1 MLANLHFALNPQGLL
16 LLGASE
22 TAGDLEERAFSVVD
36 CSHKLYRK
44 VAVLLERAI
53 DPAGAA
59 VQAISARAAQSP
71 HAGTEPHPPI
81 GGEATLRAELQA
93 TRERLQEML
102 IELQFSHE
110 RVDLANE
117 ELTASNEELQS
128 TNEELKSANE
138 DLYGLNRQ
146 LEEKNTALT
155 ALARDYDH
163 LLASA
168 EIGTVFVDAALCL
181 RRFSP
186 GVERFL
192 SLRVQDIGRPITDL
206 VYHAGDQAGFVAA
219 LRQVEASGERIE
231 RELQIDTAHWFLE
244 RISPFRGADGRRDG
258 LVLTWTEIS
267 EVKQIRNLAE
277 RLAEDRTRLLGIL
290 DAMPDGVYIVN
301 KDHDIEY
308 LNPALERAFGPVE
321 GRKCYAYFHGRGKQC
336 DWCKNPDVFAGKSV
350 HWEWTSPKGRTY
362 DLFDMPFHN
371 PDGSISKFE
380 IFHDITPIDD
390 ARRRLEEAASLARV
404 GHWEWN
410 VQTGDLRWSDE
421 TFRCFGYMPGEIT
434 PSFDFFAEHVHE
446 DDRAALQAAV
456 THSLET
462 GESYLV
468 EFRFRRSDGA
478 LRFGRANGYVKY
490 DDDGRPL
497 WMTGAMQ
504 DITALRQSEHRLQAA
519 FRASPFAASI
529 ARMSDGVFVYVND
542 KFEKYFGWKAADMV
556 GKTSLEIGLWPD
568 LQTRKAWLEE
578 LGRSGTLLDFESLW
592 QDKQGNPRHVSLSA
606 EILKL
611 DDEPH
616 ILAFIQDI
624 TERKENERRI
634 EFLAHHDPLTGL
646 PNRVLFRERFSLA
659 TAMAE
664 RKGGRIA
671 LLFVDLDH
679 FKTIND
685 TLGHPVGDRLL
696 QDVAKRLR
704 DCVRDTD
711 TISRLGGDEFLIALT
726 DVVDPDDAGRV
737 AAKIVE
743 ALAQPFDI
751 EAHEL
756 AATLSLGIALW
767 PDDGT
772 DFDIL
777 LQRADTAMYQAKG
790 AGRNTYRFFTAEMN
804 AEAMEQLQ
812 LRAALRRALEN
823 GEFELHYQPQIELK
837 SQRVTGVE
845 ALLRWRRDGELVSPG
860 RFIPVAE
867 ESGLIVPIGDWVL
880 REACRQAARW
890 QQAGLPEL
898 AMAVNLSAV
907 QFQRGDLERCV
918 AEALAESGLDPVL
931 LELELTESLL
941 LDDAEGVLAA
951 ARRFKALGVRLSID
965 DFGTGYSSL
974 AYLKRFDVDKLKID
988 QSFVRDIASDPD
1000 DAAIVRAIISMARSL
1015 KLRVI
1020 AEGVETDEVARFLDI
1035 YHCDEAQGF
1044 LYARPMPGEAIPQ
1057 WLASWRAGG
1066 ADDY

>member
-1 MLANLHFALNPQGLL
+1 MSIAGHATGDGPLAGIAAEMGIDAREIAARKLFLELGSTDAEQLKALDVRLATAQNGFADGFYDYLRAIPELQALLPDEGAVRRLRTAHNRYFASLIGGDYDEDYVVRRLQVGMTHARIGLTPKWYVGAFRKYLSDMLQVVWQASDGDFSRFSPAFDALLKVVMLDLGLTL
-16 LLGASE
+16 DTYIHADKHAIALRDQAIDSSNNGIFIATNAPECTLVYVN
-22 TAGDLEERAFSVVD
+22 RAFSRMLD
-36 CSHKLYRK
+36 R
-44 VAVLLERAI
+44 
-53 DPAGAA
+53 D
-59 VQAISARAAQSP
+59 
-71 HAGTEPHPPI
+71 
-81 GGEATLRAELQA
+81 
-93 TRERLQEML
+93 RE
-102 IELQFSHE
+102 
-110 RVDLANE
+110 
-117 ELTASNEELQS
+117 
-128 TNEELKSANE
+128 
-138 DLYGLNRQ
+138 
-146 LEEKNTALT
+146 
-155 ALARDYDH
+155 
-163 LLASA
+163 ASA
-168 EIGTVFVDAALCL
+168 GDPC
-181 RRFSP
+181 P
-186 GVERFL
+186 C
-192 SLRVQDIGRPITDL
+192 TD
-206 VYHAGDQAGFVAA
+206 
-219 LRQVEASGERIE
+219 GEDCFGSIRKAIAE
-231 RELQIDTAHWFLE
+231 
-244 RISPFRGADGRRDG
+244 GRDG
-258 LVLTWTEIS
+258 LV
-267 EVKQIRNLAE
+267 NLQRQRPDGSMQWIE
-277 RLAEDRTRLLGIL
+277 LFLAPVSDDSGRTTHYVGIL
-290 DAMPDGVYIVN
+290 D
-301 KDHDIEY
+301 
-308 LNPALERAFGPVE
+308 
-321 GRKCYAYFHGRGKQC
+321 
-336 DWCKNPDVFAGKSV
+336 
-350 HWEWTSPKGRTY
+350 
-362 DLFDMPFHN
+362 
-371 PDGSISKFE
+371 
-380 IFHDITPIDD
+380 
-390 ARRRLEEAASLARV
+390 
-404 GHWEWN
+404 
-410 VQTGDLRWSDE
+410 
-421 TFRCFGYMPGEIT
+421 
-434 PSFDFFAEHVHE
+434 
-446 DDRAALQAAV
+446 
-456 THSLET
+456 
-462 GESYLV
+462 
-468 EFRFRRSDGA
+468 
-478 LRFGRANGYVKY
+478 
-490 DDDGRPL
+490 
-497 WMTGAMQ
+497 
-504 DITALRQSEHRLQAA
+504 DITA
-519 FRASPFAASI
+519 
-529 ARMSDGVFVYVND
+529 
-542 KFEKYFGWKAADMV
+542 
-556 GKTSLEIGLWPD
+556 
-568 LQTRKAWLEE
+568 
-578 LGRSGTLLDFESLW
+578 
-592 QDKQGNPRHVSLSA
+592 
-606 EILKL
+606 
-611 DDEPH
+611 
-616 ILAFIQDI
+616 
-624 TERKENERRI
+624 RKESE
-634 EFLAHHDPLTGL
+634 AHLDYLVRHDPLTGL

-845 ALLRWRRDGELVSPG
+845 ALLRWRRDGELVPPG

-1020 AEGVETDEVARFLDI
+1020 AEGVETDDVARFLDI